1 MFDKDKKIIFSGIQ
15 PSGDFTIANY
25 FGAIRNWVLLQNDY
39 NSIFCVVDL
48 HAITVPQEPAV
59 LRRRSIECAAM
70 ILASGI
76 DPEKSLLFLQSSVS
90 AHSELCWLLNC
101 NSYMGEMARMTQY
114 KEKSVKQGDT
124 IRVGLFDYPVLM
136 AADILLYNTDIVP
149 VGDDQTQHV
158 ELARNI
164 AERFNHNYSPTFVVP
179 EGYYGQAGSRVMSLA
194 NPEKK
199 MSKSTSNPK
208 SSIFLLD
215 EEKAIRKKIMGAVT
229 ERNQHIN
236 DSLVAAKEAND
247 ALAGIQAAKE
257 QALAEQQAEQIRILN
272 ENHELKKQLILE
284 AKEQALAEAE
294 KILADARLKV
304 EKEQAEARAQIKAEV
319 IALSVD
325 IAEKLLQRELSDKNA
340 QNEYIEKL
348 LEDSPRIEA

>member
-76 DPEKSLLFLQSSVS
+76 DPEKSLLFFQSSVS

-179 EGYYGQAGSRVMSLA
+179 EGYYGKAGSRVMSLA

-199 MSKSTSNPK
+199 MSKS
-208 SSIFLLD
+208 D
-215 EEKAIRKKIMGAVT
+215 ENTNAFILMKDKRDVIMNKFKRAVT
-229 ERNQHIN
+229 
-236 DSLVAAKEAND
+236 DSETEVYYDKEKKKGISNLLEIYSCAK
-247 ALAGIQAAKE
+247 GITIPE
-257 QALAEQQAEQIRILN
+257 
-272 ENHELKKQLILE
+272 
-284 AKEQALAEAE
+284 AEAE
-294 KILADARLKV
+294 CRGMSYAEFKECVGTAVADCLDPIQVRFEALMNDKPALEKILLDSADAARSIANKTLRKV
-304 EKEQAEARAQIKAEV
+304 QKKIGFYQFGSK
-319 IALSVD
+319 
-325 IAEKLLQRELSDKNA
+325 
-340 QNEYIEKL
+340 
-348 LEDSPRIEA
+348 